1 MSKWKYEK
9 SQNKSHKAICLIWCG
24 DGQVR
29 DNVGCKEGAFKEP
42 GEIAAME
49 EAFASTE
56 VKLPLCG
63 SIAKFLVFG
72 LGSLLVTRLYL
83 GPRWIFNSRE
93 HGQGWI
99 GWVPHHLSLSY
110 WSFPCLTA
118 MTFREN

>member
-9 SQNKSHKAICLIWCG
+9 SQNKSHEAISLIQCG

-29 DNVGCKEGAFKEP
+29 DNVGRKEGALKGP

-49 EAFASTE
+49 EAFTSTG

-72 LGSLLVTRLYL
+72 LGSLLVTRAS
-83 GPRWIFNSRE
+83 I
-93 HGQGWI
+93 
-99 GWVPHHLSLSY
+99 
-110 WSFPCLTA
+110 
-118 MTFREN
+118 